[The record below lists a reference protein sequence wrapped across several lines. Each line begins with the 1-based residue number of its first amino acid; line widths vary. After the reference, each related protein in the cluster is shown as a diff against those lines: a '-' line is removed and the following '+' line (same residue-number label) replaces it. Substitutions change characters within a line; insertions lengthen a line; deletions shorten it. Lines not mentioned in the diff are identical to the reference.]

1 MIHYLREIFELLD
14 EARRKLPWL
23 VAGFVMASILDL
35 VGVGLVGPYA
45 ALVMDSEVLKGPVG
59 DALARFG
66 LARDQRT
73 ALIALGLLL
82 LLIFLAK
89 SVAAIGIHRAIIR
102 FSQEQ
107 QASLQSRL
115 MGRYQGLPY
124 TQYLARNSAEY
135 IRAIQ
140 GLTEEFAHI
149 VQMLLRVVA
158 DGLVLVVLL
167 ALLAWQDAAALALLV
182 VLFTAVIYAY
192 DHLFRRKAGVHGEE
206 ANRAAEAV
214 VRGVQEGLGG
224 LKEIRVLGKEDYF
237 HGRVERSARDY
248 ASAFTRMQVIGLAP
262 RYLLELALVVFVVV
276 DVWVNLW
283 LGRDLAVLVPTLG
296 VFAVASLR
304 LMPAANTF
312 SSSLIQIR
320 YGRDTVRRLH
330 RDAAAAH
337 SPVLAVPGG
346 GALESF
352 RTLEL
357 DHVHFTYPD
366 ARQPAIEDA
375 SLQLRANESIGL
387 VGASGSGKTTLV
399 DILLG
404 LLEPQQGG
412 VRYNGRPLGEAL
424 EAWRSQVAYLPQEVF
439 LIDESLRSNVA
450 LGVPEGDI
458 DASRLDEA
466 LRQARLDEVA
476 AALPNGVHTLI
487 GERGVRLSGG
497 QRQRVAL
504 ARAFYHR
511 RDILVLDEATSAL
524 DADLEREIVEEIR
537 QLRGRKTLIVITHGY
552 GLVGHCDRVYRLDR
566 GRITESFTA

>member
-1 MIHYLREIFELLD
+1 LCSRLADHAVEGRADDRAAGERLRR
-14 EARRKLPWL
+14 A
-23 VAGFVMASILDL
+23 
-35 VGVGLVGPYA
+35 
-45 ALVMDSEVLKGPVG
+45 G

-73 ALIALGLLL
+73 ALVALGLLL
-82 LLIFLAK
+82 LAIFFAK
-89 SVAAIGIHRAIIR
+89 SAAAIGIHRAIIR
-102 FSQEQ
+102 FSMQQ

-115 MGRYQGLPY
+115 MGRYQALPY
-124 TQYLARNSAEY
+124 AQYLARNSAEY
-135 IRAIQ
+135 VRAIQ
-140 GLTEEFAHI
+140 GLTDDFAHV

-182 VLFTAVIYAY
+182 VLFTTVIYAY
-192 DHLFRRKAGVHGEE
+192 DRLFRRKVGIHGEE
-206 ANRAAEAV
+206 SNRAAEAV

-224 LKEIRVLGKEDYF
+224 LKEIRVLGKEGHF
-237 HGRVERSARDY
+237 HQRVERAAHEYAR
-248 ASAFTRMQVIGLAP
+248 AFTRTQVIGLAP
-262 RYLLELALVVFVVV
+262 RYLLELALVAFVVI

-283 LGRDLAVLVPTLG
+283 MGRDLAMLVPTLG

-320 YGRDTVRRLH
+320 YARDSVRRLH
-330 RDAAAAH
+330 RDASTAAPPAR
-337 SPVLAVPGG
+337 PVREGG
-346 GALESF
+346 SREGF
-352 RTLEL
+352 RALEL

-387 VGASGSGKTTLV
+387 VGPSGSGKTTLV

-404 LLEPQQGG
+404 LLEPQQGE
-412 VRYNGRPLGEAL
+412 VRYNDRPLAEAL
-424 EAWRSQVAYLPQEVF
+424 DAWRSQVAYLPQDAF
-439 LIDESLRSNVA
+439 LIDASLRSNVA
-450 LGVPEGDI
+450 LGVPEDEI
-458 DASRLDEA
+458 DAGRLEEA

-476 AALPNGVHTLI
+476 ALLPEGVHTLI

-504 ARAFYHR
+504 ARAFYHQR
-511 RDILVLDEATSAL
+511 EVLILDEATSAL
-524 DADLEREIVEEIR
+524 DVELEREIAEEIR
-537 QLRGRKTLIVITHGY
+537 QLRGRKTLIVITHGPA
-552 GLVGHCDRVYRLDR
+552 LVRHCDRIYRLER
-566 GRITESFTA
+566 GSVFTA